1 MLFEAY
7 VQSHASA
14 VSLLE
19 TIANI
24 QSRMAALGDR
34 PSYRAFDTDFD
45 TLSQQVAA
53 HQWAAFDKQLSNA
66 RTKMYALTHTDS
78 RGLQGSPARST
89 FISSKLPT
97 ESTASNLHPRLGP
110 DYADP
115 ELEH

>member
-24 QSRMAALGDR
+24 RSRMAALEDGS
-34 PSYRAFDTDFD
+34 SYRAFVTEFD
-45 TLSQQVAA
+45 TMSQQVAA

-66 RTKMYALTHTDS
+66 RAKMYALPHTAS
-78 RGLQGSPARST
+78 RDLHGSPTRST
-89 FISSKLPT
+89 FTSSKLTIRKHCFEP
-97 ESTASNLHPRLGP
+97 ASSL
-110 DYADP
+110 DS
-115 ELEH
+115 